1 MFSEFAALY
10 TVGVR
15 SGNAQTGGLCMK
27 RKNVIWCVAGVLI
40 AASVAIV
47 AKTVFGN
54 AATTAAAGAGEASA
68 AGAPMGSL
76 AARILLLAALIALEV
91 IAANSLVR
99 LACDECWYRFDV
111 VAHVVFVGAAVFGA
125 LLILE
130 MLLGDSASFLSGIIG
145 RLRAIDANAP
155 IRFFAGVMVARL
167 LYAVSLPIR
176 LAWEEREDARETE
189 ETWA

>member
-1 MFSEFAALY
+1 
-10 TVGVR
+10 
-15 SGNAQTGGLCMK
+15 MK

-99 LACDECWYRFDV
+99 LACDGCWYRFDV

-130 MLLGDSASFLSGIIG
+130 MLYFMKLTNTHRLILEMLLGYSASFLSGTIG

-176 LAWEEREDARETE
+176 LAWEEREDAREAE